1 MSRPTELITMLEDVW
16 SSLDSLLATLNE
28 SQWKT
33 ATELPGWSV
42 QDTLSHLVSSEKGL
56 HGEPGTAHRASNL
69 SNVKN
74 PIGEFNEHEVDAR
87 RSLPGATVFT
97 EWKEI
102 QAKRRNT
109 FATADDAYFAREM
122 MTPTGPGTFADFLHI
137 RVMDAWVHEQDIRR
151 AIGKPGNQGG
161 AAARHSLSRFVRSLP
176 MVVGKRAKAPDG
188 STVTLRITGAVQA
201 DFHVATEAG
210 RAKLVEVAP
219 QPLCVISIDSEAY
232 FAMCCG
238 RQFWKPGDPRVAV
251 SGDTELA
258 GRVLSNFN
266 VMI

>member
-16 SSLDSLLATLNE
+16 SSLDSLLATLDE
-28 SQWKT
+28 SEWKT

-56 HGEPGTAHRASNL
+56 HGEPGTARRASNL

-87 RSLPGATVFT
+87 RSLPGATVFA

-102 QAKRRNT
+102 QAKRLNT

-151 AIGKPGNQGG
+151 ALGKPGNQGG

-188 STVTLRITGAVQA
+188 STVTMQITGAVQA

-210 RAKLVEVAP
+210 RAKLVEAAP
-219 QPLCVISIDSEAY
+219 QPLCVIAIDSEAY